1 MTTFLT
7 VFALI
12 AGVFSLILLGALG
25 RKLGLL
31 AYEARQT
38 LNNIIIFFC
47 LPALIFQAARRAG
60 LNFIYFKV
68 GLTSFLISFTTLA
81 LALLVVRFLS
91 LDKPTKGAF
100 LLASGVGNTGYLGYP
115 ITQLVLGSPAV
126 IKAVFFDIFGTVMLL
141 FTAGIYFASK
151 YGQAR
156 STSNDQPAWKQA
168 LLYATPN
175 LAALVTGFLVKDF
188 TLPSFLTL
196 VLNSLAKATT
206 AIIMLAI
213 GISLSFNIN
222 SKDTSAAF
230 LLVSLKL
237 LVMPLVAL
245 LLVIV
250 FGLTG
255 QSRSVVVLQ
264 ASMPVALMSFV
275 IGDLYELNK
284 QFLSTIILV
293 STALSFFTIPLW
305 QLV

>member
-1 MTTFLT
+1 MATFLT
-7 VFALI
+7 ILTLI

-47 LPALIFQAARRAG
+47 LPALIFQAARKAG

-81 LALLVVRFLS
+81 LALLVVRFLA
-91 LDKPTKGAF
+91 LDRQTKGAF

-151 YGQAR
+151 YGQADGVTKD
-156 STSNDQPAWKQA
+156 SPAWKQA

-175 LAALVTGFLVKDF
+175 LAALGVGFILKDF

-213 GISLSFNIN
+213 GISLSFNISN
-222 SKDTSAAF
+222 KDTVGAL
-230 LLVSLKL
+230 LLVGLKL
-237 LVMPLVAL
+237 LIMPLVAL
-245 LLVIV
+245 LLVLL

-255 QSRSVVVLQ
+255 QSRSVVILQ

-275 IGDLYELNK
+275 IGDLYGLNRR
-284 QFLSTIILV
+284 FLSAIILM
-293 STALSFFTIPLW
+293 STALSFFTIPFW

>member
-1 MTTFLT
+1 MATFFSIL
-7 VFALI
+7 ALI
-12 AGVFSLILLGALG
+12 AGIFSLILLGALG
-25 RKLGLL
+25 QKLGLL

-47 LPALIFQAARRAG
+47 LPALIFQAAKKAG
-60 LNFIYFKV
+60 LNFIYLKV

-81 LALLVVRFLS
+81 LALLVVRFLA

-115 ITQLVLGSPAV
+115 ITQLVLGSRAV
-126 IKAVFFDIFGTVMLL
+126 IKAVFFDIFGTVVLL

-151 YGQAR
+151 YGQVNEAAKD
-156 STSNDQPAWKQA
+156 SPAWRQA

-175 LAALVTGFLVKDF
+175 LAALGLGFLLKDF
-188 TLPSFLTL
+188 LLPSFLTL

-213 GISLSFNIN
+213 GVSLSFNIIN
-222 SKDTSAAF
+222 KDTAPAF

-237 LVMPLVAL
+237 LIMPLVAL
-245 LLVIV
+245 LLVTV

-255 QSRSVVVLQ
+255 QSRSVVILQ

-275 IGDLYELNK
+275 IGDLYGLNK
-284 QFLSTIILV
+284 QFLSAIILI